1 MKGALGLVA
10 GLLLIVAGCASGAR
24 TRSLPVIYEAEPGI
38 TTVPPSWYDYDPN
51 MAKWYQPPYFNP
63 YYPNF

>member
-1 MKGALGLVA
+1 MKAALGLLL
-10 GLLLIVAGCASGAR
+10 GLFLLLAGCVPGPGPGA
-24 TRSLPVIYEAEPGI
+24 PVIYEAEPGI
-38 TTVPPSWYDYDPN
+38 TTVPPAWYDYDPN